1 MPPPTP
7 PIAGIEWRPPV
18 RQGDLYS
25 AALSGPAIIGVTDG
39 YFEIV
44 PTVWHKEI
52 LWAMAQGIHV
62 YGSASI
68 GALRAVE
75 LTDFGMKGIGHIYR
89 QFHTG
94 QLTDDDEVAL
104 LHGPAEIGYV
114 QLTDAM
120 VNVRATIDSALQL
133 GIVEPAFAARLVSIA
148 KSLFYKDRTYETIL
162 KAATEQ
168 GLAPQ
173 VIRRFASWLPGG
185 QVDQKR
191 IDASE
196 MLQAITAH
204 ISSGLIPLKVSYE
217 FSHTFAWEE
226 ARRRIE
232 TAVTRPVWISD
243 DRGTLTSPI
252 CITQGWS
259 DRNPMSRKHFTFFSR
274 TPELRMSNTL
284 MFRLPKSDSNFLT
297 RHRIGEHLVFVRFDD
312 VFQWVNCGGEAD
324 EFFAGIH
331 VSDRAICNVEFSS
344 FYIAPQTFEA
354 EFNVGILWPV
364 AILVAEIDP
373 SPQISIKSSLIPR
386 RVNKSVFK
394 ARAPGRTAHSAS
406 RVITLDAIHIGV
418 GNQCVTQ
425 FVGEFTQNRQF
436 GIRIGFSRC

>member
-1 MPPPTP
+1 MIAVIFAGPSMPPPTP
-7 PIAGIEWRPPV
+7 PIAGIEWRSPV

-25 AALSGPAIIGVTDG
+25 AALSGPAIIGVIDG

-68 GALRAVE
+68 GALRAAE
-75 LTDFGMKGIGHIYR
+75 LSDFGMKGVGHIYR
-89 QFHTG
+89 QFQTG

-114 QLTDAM
+114 QITDAM
-120 VNVRATIDSALQL
+120 VNVRATIDRALQL

-148 KSLFYKDRTYETIL
+148 KLLFYKNRTYEAIL

-204 ISSGLIPLKVSYE
+204 ISSGVIPLKVSYE

-232 TAVTRPVWISD
+232 TAD
-243 DRGTLTSPI
+243 DP
-252 CITQGWS
+252 
-259 DRNPMSRKHFTFFSR
+259 
-274 TPELRMSNTL
+274 
-284 MFRLPKSDSNFLT
+284 
-297 RHRIGEHLVFVRFDD
+297 
-312 VFQWVNCGGEAD
+312 
-324 EFFAGIH
+324 AGM
-331 VSDRAICNVEFSS
+331 D
-344 FYIAPQTFEA
+344 
-354 EFNVGILWPV
+354 
-364 AILVAEIDP
+364 
-373 SPQISIKSSLIPR
+373 
-386 RVNKSVFK
+386 
-394 ARAPGRTAHSAS
+394 
-406 RVITLDAIHIGV
+406 
-418 GNQCVTQ
+418 
-425 FVGEFTQNRQF
+425 
-436 GIRIGFSRC
+436 IR